1 MKKILSLILCV
12 ILAFSCVVSVGAY
25 SFSNNGTATKK
36 ATAYRLPSVN
46 SGDIWWVDKN
56 DKLQVFCQD
65 GDYYLVLY
73 PFNNTGK
80 HVIAY
85 VPTSAVSAS
94 GIPNASNFYKNEIV
108 RTKSNANLYHNPSTD
123 TLTGASG
130 SNQTVRTTVSKGQE
144 LTVLFEKEG
153 FYCVRT
159 LNDTGF
165 IEKNKICTHSNVSKQ
180 KTSSGNA
187 TKINDASYHEI
198 KITYKEVCNECGI
211 INRENIS
218 ETEREKHSIS
228 NDKCTKCGYEVPIVE
243 EKCNHSNTKE
253 SWQSSTVSQKS
264 DTYHTVEEIYDVLCV
279 DCGEALKKSQKK
291 TYDEKHLLKN
301 DECEKCSYVVPGTE
315 ASICK
320 HKNTAKHSSD
330 DMKTTISIKDD
341 NQHTI
346 ASYYHVWCTD
356 CFTYIK
362 ENELDLVHEN
372 HTFVNNICSVCNLEK
387 IVDKPAA
394 TTLKVSKNSFTPG
407 ETISLNW
414 AAAKGAMTYD
424 IHINKS
430 GQSSRYRLDSGFT
443 GTSGTLKINDEGTYT
458 LTIYSVNSGGF
469 TSGSSVTITVK
480 KATTERAAWVV
491 TDGRRLNFRKGPS
504 TGYGVWYLLDPG
516 TSVTVTGDA
525 VSGLYPIKH
534 NATTGYVS
542 SDCLTFTKP
551 AITTSNLSTN
561 TNYVWP
567 SSGGY
572 HVTVLEYYWGKVSSG
587 AHPTKGNGSIK
598 GAIDIGTAGNALAT
612 ASGTVAEV
620 QYSSAKTGWGNTV
633 TIRHNDGTYSFYA
646 HLAKIN
652 VSKNQKVTAGQN
664 IGVIGATGYSQGV
677 HLHFEIWDSSKNTIY
692 TINAFKD
699 KYKKNLRFDSD
710 IVSGGSNN
718 STIRQWIKDNYKLSG
733 KIYIAK

>member
-1 MKKILSLILCV
+1 MKKIVSLILCV
-12 ILAFSCVVSVGAY
+12 ILTFSCIVSVGAY

-46 SGDIWWVDKN
+46 SGDVWWVDKN

-85 VPTSAVSAS
+85 VPTSAVSTS
-94 GIPNASNFYKNEIV
+94 GVPSSSNFYKNEIV

-144 LTVLFEKEG
+144 LTVLFEKDG

-159 LNDTGF
+159 SNDTGF
-165 IEKNKICTHSNVSKQ
+165 IEKSKICTHSNVSKQ

-211 INRENIS
+211 ITRENIS

-253 SWQSSTVSQKS
+253 SWQSSTVSQKD
-264 DTYHTVEEIYDVLCV
+264 DTYHTVEEIYDVFCV
-279 DCGEALKKSQKK
+279 DCDEALKKSQKK
-291 TYDEKHLLKN
+291 TYDEKHSLKN
-301 DECEKCSYVVPGTE
+301 DECEKCSYVVPGSE

-387 IVDKPAA
+387 FVEKTAY
-394 TTLKVSKNSFTPG
+394 VYN
-407 ETISLNW
+407 
-414 AAAKGAMTYD
+414 
-424 IHINKS
+424 
-430 GQSSRYRLDSGFT
+430 
-443 GTSGTLKINDEGTYT
+443 
-458 LTIYSVNSGGF
+458 
-469 TSGSSVTITVK
+469 
-480 KATTERAAWVV
+480 
-491 TDGRRLNFRKGPS
+491 TDGDNLNMRSQANSNSSIVAKIPAGA
-504 TGYGVWYLLDPG
+504 TL
-516 TSVTVTGDA
+516 TVTGDA
-525 VSGLYPIKH
+525 VNGFYPIKYSGK
-534 NATTGYVS
+534 TGYAS
-542 SDCLTFTKP
+542 TAYITFTKP
-551 AITTSNLSTN
+551 SISKTAYVYNTDGANLNMRSQANKNASIVTKMPEGSTLTVTGDATNGFYPIKYGNYSGYASTAYITFTKPSISTTITSTN
-561 TNYVWP
+561 TSYVWP

-572 HVTVLEYYWGKVSSG
+572 LIYVLDYYYGSTRGG
-587 AHPTKGNGSIK
+587 AHPTKGGGTIK
-598 GAIDIGTAGNALAT
+598 GAIDIATTGNALAT
-612 ASGTVAEV
+612 ATGTIIETK
-620 QYSSAKTGWGNTV
+620 YGYNSGWGNYI
-633 TIRHNDGTYSFYA
+633 TIKHDDGTYSFYA
-646 HLAKIN
+646 HLSKIN
-652 VSKNQKVTAGQN
+652 VSVNQRVTAGQT
-664 IGVIGATGYSQGV
+664 IGVIGTTGNSTGV
-677 HLHFEIWDSSKNTIY
+677 HLHFEIWDSSKKTIY
-692 TINAFKD
+692 TIDAFKE
-699 KYKKNLRFDSD
+699 KYKKQLVYDGD
-710 IVSGGSNN
+710 IVTGGSN
-718 STIRQWIKDNYKLSG
+718 SSAIKSWVQNNYKMSG
-733 KIYIAK
+733 GRWYAK

>member
-1 MKKILSLILCV
+1 MKKIVSLILCV
-12 ILAFSCVVSVGAY
+12 ILTFSCIVSVGAY

-46 SGDIWWVDKN
+46 SGDVWWVDKN

-85 VPTSAVSAS
+85 VPTSAVSTS
-94 GIPNASNFYKNEIV
+94 GVPSSSNFYKNEIV

-130 SNQTVRTTVSKGQE
+130 SNQTVRSTASKGQE
-144 LTVLFEKEG
+144 LTVLFEKDG

-159 LNDTGF
+159 SNDTGF
-165 IEKNKICTHSNVSKQ
+165 IEKSKICTHSNVSKQ
-180 KTSSGNA
+180 KTSSSNA

-211 INRENIS
+211 IARENIS
-218 ETEREKHSIS
+218 ETEKEKHSIS
-228 NDKCTKCGYEVPIVE
+228 NNKCTKCGYEVPIVE

-253 SWQSSTVSQKS
+253 NWQSSTVSQKS
-264 DTYHTVEEIYDVLCV
+264 DTYHTVEEIYDVLCI

-291 TYDEKHLLKN
+291 TYDEKHSLKN
-301 DECEKCSYVVPGTE
+301 DECEKCSYVVPGSE

-414 AAAKGAMTYD
+414 AAAKGATTYD

-525 VSGLYPIKH
+525 VSGFYPIKH

-551 AITTSNLSTN
+551 ATTTNNSNIIVNNSKTQQVRTKIAAMMNGTSYSGTYKIGNRYKGAGQCKGFAQLIFKNLFGGGINSTTPNAYGYKVNYNSNLVVHLGTLVN
-561 TNYVWP
+561 
-567 SSGGY
+567 
-572 HVTVLEYYWGKVSSG
+572 
-587 AHPTKGNGSIK
+587 PTLS
-598 GAIDIGTAGNALAT
+598 
-612 ASGTVAEV
+612 EV
-620 QYSSAKTGWGNTV
+620 KSLLMKARPGDFIQMN
-633 TIRHNDGTYSFYA
+633 
-646 HLAKIN
+646 
-652 VSKNQKVTAGQN
+652 
-664 IGVIGATGYSQGV
+664 YSQGSPHSAIV
-677 HLHFEIWDSSKNTIY
+677 YETTSSGITVYEANIDGYNTISTAHRNWNYWDNKYAISLY
-692 TINAFKD
+692 T
-699 KYKKNLRFDSD
+699 
-710 IVSGGSNN
+710 
-718 STIRQWIKDNYKLSG
+718 
-733 KIYIAK
+733 AKGY